1 MSRNREPPFLQRK
14 NLLILGP
21 PGSGKTELAL
31 ALALREEE
39 PEKLLVFDLDQT
51 KGMFRL
57 RDLSPR
63 LEGRGV
69 RLIHGEEFL
78 DSPLVPG
85 GVAEALADPARR
97 VILDVGG
104 GQNGARTL
112 GRYWE
117 LLGEGT
123 TQALLPVNPFR
134 RPGLTAQ
141 SLGEELAATLA
152 WAGLEPDRACILCNP
167 WRGGDGGREAALE
180 GADRL
185 ARLLEPLGLA
195 WEAVMLPESLA
206 GKVSFPGK
214 ETLWIRPLVPGL
226 PERR

>member
-1 MSRNREPPFLQRK
+1 MCSSDLSARSAGRRFPLATLADAKARRLRRLAAARFLIAGQAFA
-14 NLLILGP
+14 P
-21 PGSGKTELAL
+21 APTPAPAAKTL

-112 GRYWE
+112 GRYRE

-152 WAGLEPDRACILCNP
+152 
-167 WRGGDGGREAALE
+167 
-180 GADRL
+180 
-185 ARLLEPLGLA
+185 
-195 WEAVMLPESLA
+195 
-206 GKVSFPGK
+206 
-214 ETLWIRPLVPGL
+214 
-226 PERR
+226 

>member
-31 ALALREEE
+31 ALALR
-39 PEKLLVFDLDQT
+39 DQT

-112 GRYWE
+112 GRYRE

-123 TQALLPVNPFR
+123 TQALLPVKPASA
-134 RPGLTAQ
+134 PLE
-141 SLGEELAATLA
+141 SLEELAATLA

-214 ETLWIRPLVPGL
+214 ETLWIRPQVSGL
-226 PERR
+226 LERR